1 MEILKQIQQ
10 NLSVPKN
17 QFNSFGKY
25 SYRSCEDIL
34 EAVKPLLGDAV
45 LTISDEIALVG
56 DRVYVKA
63 TSTIKHGDE
72 SISVSAFA
80 REDQTKKGMD
90 LAQLTGSCSSYARKY
105 SLGGLFLIDDTKDA
119 DTQDN
124 RPKKAPQAPK
134 QATGPV
140 KKREPTE
147 DEVAHK
153 LASRELRE
161 CKNKNESL
169 FNMIADKL
177 GHKEGFSPADLSL
190 FQLKIFIDAFM
201 ARDK

>member
-10 NLSVPKN
+10 TLSVPKN

-25 SYRSCEDIL
+25 PYRSCEDIL

-45 LTISDEIALVG
+45 LTISDEIVLVG

-124 RPKKAPQAPK
+124 RPKKAPQA
-134 QATGPV
+134 TEPV
-140 KKREPTE
+140 KKKEPTE
-147 DEVAHK
+147 DAMAHK

-161 CKNKNESL
+161 CKNKNETI
-169 FNMIADKL
+169 FNTIANNL
-177 GHKEGFSPADLSL
+177 GHKKGFSPADLSL
-190 FQLKIFIDAFM
+190 SQLKTFIDTFI

>member
-1 MEILKQIQQ
+1 MEILNQIQQ
-10 NLSVPKN
+10 TLSVPKN

-34 EAVKPLLGDAV
+34 AAVKPLLGDAV
-45 LTISDEIALVG
+45 LTISDEIILVG

-63 TSTIKHGDE
+63 TSTIKHGSE

-105 SLGGLFLIDDTKDA
+105 SLNGLLLLDDTKDA

-124 RPKKAPQAPK
+124 RPKKATQTPK
-134 QATGPV
+134 QAPEPV
-140 KKREPTE
+140 KDVELDHSMKELEQCSRQDP
-147 DEVAHK
+147 DVFQEV
-153 LASRELRE
+153 L
-161 CKNKNESL
+161 KN
-169 FNMIADKL
+169 L
-177 GHKEGFSPADLSL
+177 GLLGAPKAKYTLETCNKAISMYLD
-190 FQLKIFIDAFM
+190 M
-201 ARDK
+201 RDNKDIVK